1 MDRRTYLLALAA
13 AAITTAF
20 PLATMPAVA
29 QGGSQK
35 ELHLVLFLKNVTNPF
50 WRAVRIGGEKA
61 AKELG
66 VKLEIAAPTK
76 PDNIEEQTRL
86 VEDWIVKKPDGFA
99 FVPVDFRA
107 MVPTVQKANQAK
119 IPLVLYSNRMQDVD
133 AISYVGSD
141 DETIGYEVSKFL
153 FQSLGGKGKVIHIDG
168 VPAAIT
174 AQQRKLG
181 FERARKDFPNI
192 ELLASQPGNYRRLP
206 AIQVFENLMQRFP
219 QIDGVVSANDDMA
232 VGIAEALQ
240 GAGRGDKTKVVGV
253 DVIPDAAALIKEGK
267 MFASADYSGH
277 DQGYLAIKAMVKHLR
292 GEKVPSEIILP
303 VKIATQDNIDPWLA
317 PPEQRPVPNWDE
329 VAAAQRK
336 GS

>member
-1 MDRRTYLLALAA
+1 MNRRAYLLGLATAA
-13 AAITTAF
+13 AVLGFGI
-20 PLATMPAVA
+20 MPGTA
-29 QGGSQK
+29 QGISQK
-35 ELHLVLFLKNVTNPF
+35 ELHLVMFLKNVTNPF
-50 WRAVRIGGEKA
+50 WRAVRVGGEKA

-86 VEDWIVKKPDGFA
+86 VEDWVVKKPDGFV

-119 IPLVLYSNRMQDVD
+119 IPLVVYSNRMQDVEV
-133 AISYVGSD
+133 ISYVGSD
-141 DETIGYEVSKFL
+141 DETIGYEASKFL
-153 FQSLGGKGKVIHIDG
+153 FESLGGKGKVVHIDG

-181 FERARKDFPNI
+181 FERARKEYPNI

-219 QIDGVVSANDDMA
+219 QVDGVVSANDDMA
-232 VGIAEALQ
+232 VGIVEALQ

-253 DVIPDAAALIKEGK
+253 DVIPDAASLIKDGK
-267 MFASADYSGH
+267 MFGSADYSGH
-277 DQGYLAIKAMVKHLR
+277 DQGYLAVKAMVKHLR

-303 VKIATQDNIDPWLA
+303 VKIATKANIDPWLA
-317 PPEQRPVPNWDE
+317 PPEQRPVPNWDQV
-329 VAAAQRK
+329 VASQRK
-336 GS
+336 QGS

>member
-50 WRAVRIGGEKA
+50 WRAVRVGGEKA

>member
-303 VKIATQDNIDPWLA
+303 VKIATKDNIDPWLA

-329 VAAAQRK
+329 VVAAQRK